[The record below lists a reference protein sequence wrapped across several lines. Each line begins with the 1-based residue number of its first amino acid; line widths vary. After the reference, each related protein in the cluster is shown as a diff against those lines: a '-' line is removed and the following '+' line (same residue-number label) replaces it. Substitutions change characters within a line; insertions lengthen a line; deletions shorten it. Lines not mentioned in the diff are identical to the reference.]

1 MGLELENEETTEAA
15 TKKKTKKTREMLEEC
30 DRKMQELQ
38 KQRAD
43 CVTSLEELMS
53 ENEKLGERS
62 ALNLKVEH
70 HKFGKG
76 EIIRQD
82 GKYVDVQ
89 FDAVIKKFVL
99 PAAIAEKFLIME
111 DEDEL
116 NYYLRS
122 DEIHNKILKIQLQI
136 RSADFAM
143 ERLNDSVE
151 KLSHRA

>member
-1 MGLELENEETTEAA
+1 MSSEFENEETTETV

-43 CVTSLEELMS
+43 CVTSLDELMS

-62 ALNLKVEH
+62 ALNLEVEH

-76 EIIRQD
+76 EIIHQD

-89 FDAVIKKFVL
+89 FDTVVKKFVL
-99 PAAIAEKFLIME
+99 PAAIAEKFLILE
-111 DEDEL
+111 DEEIL

-122 DEIHNKILKIQLQI
+122 DEIHNKILKVQLQI
-136 RSADFAM
+136 RSIDFAV
-143 ERLNDSVE
+143 ERLNDSIE
-151 KLSHRA
+151 KLGHRA

>member
-143 ERLNDSVE
+143 ERLNDSIE